1 MKKFLFLLTVLMCS
15 MFSSVFAA
23 DYYIEEYNVYV
34 TVNEDNVLNIEEE
47 ITTMFEVPKHGIIRK
62 IPLKNEVVRND
73 GSSEKNNVAIK
84 NINVKGADY
93 TVSSSGGYK
102 SIKIGSA
109 STTLTGKKTYIITY
123 DYELP
128 RDKNKNFD
136 ELYFNIIGTEW
147 DTYINKVNFTINMPK
162 EFDKTKVGFS
172 LGAKGIVGNN
182 NMTYTVRGT
191 TIGGSVN
198 QVLKAG
204 EGLTIR
210 LELEDKYF
218 DAPAV
223 RIDGTVFFKIVVI
236 AFCTFIV
243 YTIWYRHGRDIQTVD
258 TVEFYP
264 PEGYNSAELGFLYRG
279 YSNDMDVISLLIYL
293 ANKGYIKINDEKQ
306 KSLFTSVNSY
316 SIEKI
321 KDYDGDNASEKMF
334 MDLLFANSNTV
345 SKTTFE
351 RYLTSISYKVRSTID
366 NKENKKNII
375 VKSAFSRN
383 LLIVA
388 FIIFVIFYSIL
399 GVIASESSWGEAF
412 TIGFLMLFYTPFWIA
427 GFKIPGTMK
436 IFWLGFTGFHMTAML
451 GGFGAWRMFASFE
464 NAILS
469 IVGLSSIATMFICLM
484 NMSKRTSYGAHIL
497 GKIKGFKRFLEVAEK
512 DRILNL
518 INDNPNYVFD
528 ILPYM
533 YVLGVSDEYIKQ
545 FESFVSESPEWYN
558 SNDSFNTLHFAHFMN
573 DMVSSAHSSTVSSG
587 SSSSGGGG
595 SSGGGSSGGGSGG
608 GGGSSW

>member
-1 MKKFLFLLTVLMCS
+1 M
-15 MFSSVFAA
+15 
-23 DYYIEEYNVYV
+23 
-34 TVNEDNVLNIEEE
+34 
-47 ITTMFEVPKHGIIRK
+47 
-62 IPLKNEVVRND
+62 
-73 GSSEKNNVAIK
+73 AIK
-84 NINVKGADY
+84 NIDVDGADF
-93 TVSSSGGYK
+93 TISSASGYK

-109 STTLTGKKTYIITY
+109 STTVTGTKKYRITY

-128 RDKNKNFD
+128 KDKNKNFD

-147 DTYINKVNFTINMPK
+147 DTYIENVTFTITMPK
-162 EFDKTKVGFS
+162 DFDESNVGFS
-172 LGAKGIVGNN
+172 LGTKGIIGND
-182 NMTYTVRGT
+182 NMTYTVRDT

-198 QVLKAG
+198 QILKAG

-210 LELEDKYF
+210 LELEDGYF
-218 DAPAV
+218 NAPLF
-223 RIDGTVFFKIVVI
+223 RFDGTIFFKIVVI
-236 AFCTFIV
+236 AACTFVV
-243 YTIWYRHGRDIQTVD
+243 YTIWYKYGKDIETVD

-264 PEGYNSAELGFLYRG
+264 PEGYNSAEIGFLYRG
-279 YSNDMDVISLLIYL
+279 YSTDMDTISLLIYL

-306 KSLFTSVNSY
+306 KSLFSSVNSY
-316 SIEKI
+316 TIEKL
-321 KDYDGDNASEKMF
+321 KDYDGDNANEKMF

-351 RYLTSISYKVRSTID
+351 RRLNSISYKVKATID
-366 NKENKKNII
+366 NKENRKNII

-388 FIIFVIFYSIL
+388 FIVFVIFYSIL
-399 GVIASESSWGEAF
+399 SVIASESSWAEAF
-412 TIGFLMLFYTPFWIA
+412 MIGFLMLFYTPFWIA
-427 GFKIPGTMK
+427 GFKIPGPMK
-436 IFWLGFTGFHMTAML
+436 IFWFGFTGFHMTAML

-469 IVGLSSIATMFICLM
+469 IIGFISIAIMLICLM
-484 NMSKRTSYGAHIL
+484 NMSKRTSFGAHIL

-512 DRILNL
+512 ERILAL
-518 INDNPNYVFD
+518 IAENPNYVFD

-558 SNDSFNTLHFAHFMN
+558 SSDSFSTLHFAHFMN

-587 SSSSGGGG
+587 SSSGGGG